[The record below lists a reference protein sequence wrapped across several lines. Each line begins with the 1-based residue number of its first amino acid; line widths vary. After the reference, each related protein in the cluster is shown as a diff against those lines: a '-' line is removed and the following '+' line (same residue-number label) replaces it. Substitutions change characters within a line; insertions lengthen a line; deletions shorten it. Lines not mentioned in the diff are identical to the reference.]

1 MIRLALAFAALAAAL
16 PAAAAFDVPALMK
29 LLAQTQEVKAAYVER
44 KYSPVLVASLDSSG
58 TLVYRRPDV
67 VEKIMAKPRA
77 ERFRILKDEVV
88 IERGGKEQRIPLAS
102 QPAVAGLAA
111 SLRGVLTGDEKALE
125 RYFKLKAAGD
135 DKAWTLELTPADASV
150 AAVIERIV
158 VGGRGGRVEKIETFE
173 SSGDRTVLEIP

>member
-1 MIRLALAFAALAAAL
+1 MTRLALVLLAFVPA
-16 PAAAAFDVPALMK
+16 PAAAALDVAALMK
-29 LLAQTQEVKAAYVER
+29 LLAQTEEVRAPYVER

-67 VEKIMAKPRA
+67 VEKIVAKPRA

-88 IERGGKEQRIPLAS
+88 IERGGKEQRIALAS

-111 SLRGVLTGDEKALE
+111 SLRGVLTGDEKALAK
-125 RYFKLKAAGD
+125 YFKLKAGGD
-135 DKAWTLELTPADASV
+135 EKAWTLELTPADGSV
-150 AAVIERIV
+150 AAFIDRVLV
-158 VGGRGGRVEKIETFE
+158 SGRGGRVEKIETLE